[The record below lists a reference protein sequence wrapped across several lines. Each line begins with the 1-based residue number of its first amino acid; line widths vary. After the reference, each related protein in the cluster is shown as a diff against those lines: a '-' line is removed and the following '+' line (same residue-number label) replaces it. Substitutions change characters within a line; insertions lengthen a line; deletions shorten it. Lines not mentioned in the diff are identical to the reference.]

1 MVTIGYPP
9 LTSPPFL
16 QIIWNLRRIQFGCL
30 LISPHS
36 SFLSFVRVFVLGDW
50 CATNFSFLGNQIFNF
65 NVVPMEMRRRF
76 ILFNMDKGR
85 NGGRED
91 KFPST
96 PFMASIENVMHWMVT
111 LYSHKNAQT
120 HNDNR
125 WISKQLFSQNYTIF
139 NEKWIWIRMMLLI
152 RFVCAVYFHLPRLFG
167 SFKKKKKE
175 NIRCFDG

>member
-1 MVTIGYPP
+1 
-9 LTSPPFL
+9 
-16 QIIWNLRRIQFGCL
+16 
-30 LISPHS
+30 
-36 SFLSFVRVFVLGDW
+36 
-50 CATNFSFLGNQIFNF
+50 
-65 NVVPMEMRRRF
+65 MEMRRRF
-76 ILFNMDKGR
+76 ILFNVDKGR

-152 RFVCAVYFHLPRLFG
+152 RLVCVVYFHLPRLFG
-167 SFKKKKKE
+167 SFKKKKRKYPLLWWLVDKVPARFLSFILCVCADVLWTLMHVLMSTVYIME
-175 NIRCFDG
+175 YSGCDMCDGCGNYNVSIIAAI